1 MADQAAT
8 SFGGLLRRLREE
20 AGLTQEELAEA
31 AGLSPRS
38 ISDLERGINLTARKD
53 TARLLADALRLTGPR
68 QTLFAAAARG
78 RTAAAAALAAQ
89 DTLITGPN
97 NLPVQ
102 LTRFIGRADEVAA
115 VRQAVVT
122 GRLVTLTGPGGIGKT
137 RLAVQTAAGLPAA
150 FPDGLWWLALD
161 AVRDA
166 GSVPG
171 MLAQV
176 LGVRETE
183 GDGLEGALLAWLR
196 GGRTLVVLDNA
207 EHLLPDLADVV
218 VRLLRGCDGLTVLA
232 TSRERLQVSAEH
244 VLPVPPLAS
253 GDAAVLL
260 CERAEAAGVP
270 VARSAA
276 VDQLCARLDRL
287 PLALELAAA
296 QLPVFSPAQLLDRI
310 GARLDVLTGLR
321 DAEPRHRTL
330 RATIQWSHDLL
341 TEPEQVLFRRLAVFT
356 GGCTAEAAE
365 SVCEAGA
372 ETIGGLLSKSLAR
385 REEGAPE
392 PRLRMLESISDF
404 ASERLAEAGEAAE
417 LRARHASYFRDL
429 ALRIDADL
437 RAGEPEEGPVSFL
450 AADIGN
456 LRSAVE
462 FGLAVG
468 DTQLVREITAAL
480 GEYWNVRG
488 FYTQAR
494 AWLDRALALD
504 DTRDRSR
511 QRLLSALGAIAYSQG
526 DYPAAV
532 AASDEAGELAMELEG
547 SSSRFESLAA
557 RVMAARVKG
566 DMATTEELVWDALAV
581 ALAADNGVGIS
592 SCRLNLAYV
601 ANRTGRYDDAEEL
614 LAENL
619 PFVRAR
625 GQARCE
631 GYTLYRMTDTAISRG
646 RASDCAAAALL
657 AARRA
662 LQVGDRLL
670 AVGALEA
677 FAVVAAGAGDHRVAA
692 VLLAATEAARREMS
706 AEPNPVQ
713 LAVREQALKLLD
725 QSSEAVTLGVDAQA
739 LDLAAALALAEA
751 ANHTP
756 A

>member
-1 MADQAAT
+1 M
-8 SFGGLLRRLREE
+8 
-20 AGLTQEELAEA
+20 
-31 AGLSPRS
+31 
-38 ISDLERGINLTARKD
+38 
-53 TARLLADALRLTGPR
+53 
-68 QTLFAAAARG
+68 
-78 RTAAAAALAAQ
+78 
-89 DTLITGPN
+89 
-97 NLPVQ
+97 
-102 LTRFIGRADEVAA
+102 
-115 VRQAVVT
+115 
-122 GRLVTLTGPGGIGKT
+122 
-137 RLAVQTAAGLPAA
+137 
-150 FPDGLWWLALD
+150 
-161 AVRDA
+161 
-166 GSVPG
+166 
-171 MLAQV
+171 
-176 LGVRETE
+176 
-183 GDGLEGALLAWLR
+183 
-196 GGRTLVVLDNA
+196 
-207 EHLLPDLADVV
+207 
-218 VRLLRGCDGLTVLA
+218 
-232 TSRERLQVSAEH
+232 
-244 VLPVPPLAS
+244 
-253 GDAAVLL
+253 
-260 CERAEAAGVP
+260 P

-429 ALRIDADL
+429 ALRMDADL

-462 FGLAVG
+462 FGLAVS